1 MENNV
6 RETDQGIGRG
16 GRGRGRMGGNGLGL
30 NGECRCPKCGYIMM
44 HSRGVPCYQQTCP
57 KCGSRMTRP

>member
-1 MENNV
+1 MSDNGRTVN
-6 RETDQGIGRG
+6 QGIGRG
-16 GRGRGRMGGNGLGL
+16 SQGRGRMGGNGLGP
-30 NGECRCPKCGYIMM
+30 NGECRCPKCEYTMV